1 MAFPVP
7 AHLPRGKDP
16 QDVSTRILTKVSET
30 DAKALNASLAS
41 SWVAELDET
50 IAQTKV
56 RCQVGVNKAS
66 SRLTLARS
74 LCRLV
79 YTSG

>member
-16 QDVSTRILTKVSET
+16 QDVSTKILSKISET
-30 DAKALNASLAS
+30 DTKSLNSSLVS

-56 RCQVGVNKAS
+56 R
-66 SRLTLARS
+66 R
-74 LCRLV
+74 
-79 YTSG
+79 